1 MIVRPEQ
8 LAGLLYGE
16 GRLSEASQ
24 LLEEGLRFDPEQ
36 ADFRLLLA
44 GLIVLALALVMREAK
59 LLADEQQ
66 LTV

>member
-1 MIVRPEQ
+1 MRGPEV
-8 LAGLLYGE
+8 LGTIA
-16 GRLSEASQ
+16 LSTS
-24 LLEEGLRFDPEQ
+24 
-36 ADFRLLLA
+36 DFRVLLA